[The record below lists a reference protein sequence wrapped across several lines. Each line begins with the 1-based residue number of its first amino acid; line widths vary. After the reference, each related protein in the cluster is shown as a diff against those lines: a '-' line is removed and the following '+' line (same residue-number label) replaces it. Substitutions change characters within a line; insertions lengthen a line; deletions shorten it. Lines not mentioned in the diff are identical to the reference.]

1 MKVLATQTGYYDNI
15 IRDPGEVFELLK
27 NEDGSDPLRED
38 WVPKLDAQGK
48 DTGEGEYVLFKDK
61 KGEHVHRDYAP
72 DHGEVVLRSGPK
84 RGETHRFGWMQVV
97 PDTVECGIYPAGT
110 QFDRVLQ
117 MPAPRKAPTVER
129 IQAPIKGSTN
139 RPKFG

>member
-1 MKVLATQTGYYDNI
+1 MKVLATQTGFYDQI
-15 IRDPGEVFELLK
+15 LREPGEVFELLK

-48 DTGEGEYVLFKDK
+48 DTGEGEYVTFRDA
-61 KGEHVHRDYAP
+61 KGNTVHRDYAP
-72 DHGEVVLRSGPK
+72 DFGEVVLRSGPK

-97 PDTVECGIYPAGT
+97 PDNTPVGIYPAGT
-110 QFDRVLQ
+110 QFDRVHQ
-117 MPAPRKAPTVER
+117 IPAPRKAEVVEK
-129 IQAPIKGSTN
+129 IHAPIKGSVN

>member
-1 MKVLATQTGYYDNI
+1 VKVLATQIGQYDQI
-15 IRDPGEVFELLK
+15 LREPGEVFELLK

-38 WVPKLDAQGK
+38 WVPKLDEKGK
-48 DTGEGEYVLFKDK
+48 DTGEGEYVVFRDK
-61 KGEHVHRDYAP
+61 HGNTVHRDYAP

-97 PDTVECGIYPAGT
+97 PEETVCGIYPAGT

-117 MPAPRKAPTVER
+117 LPQPRKAATVEK
-129 IQAPIKGSTN
+129 IQAPIKGTTN

>member
-1 MKVLATQTGYYDNI
+1 MKVLATQTGFYDQI
-15 IRDPGEVFELLK
+15 LREPGEVFELLK

-38 WVPKLDAQGK
+38 WVPKLDANGK
-48 DTGEGEYVLFKDK
+48 DTGEGEYVLFKDA
-61 KGEHVHRDYAP
+61 KGNTVHRDYAP

-97 PDTVECGIYPAGT
+97 PEETEVGIYPVGT
-110 QFDRVLQ
+110 KFDRVLQ
-117 MPAPRKAPTVER
+117 MPAPRKAVAVEK
-129 IQAPIKGSTN
+129 IQAPIKGSTH

>member
-48 DTGEGEYVLFKDK
+48 DTGE
-61 KGEHVHRDYAP
+61 GEHVHRDYAP